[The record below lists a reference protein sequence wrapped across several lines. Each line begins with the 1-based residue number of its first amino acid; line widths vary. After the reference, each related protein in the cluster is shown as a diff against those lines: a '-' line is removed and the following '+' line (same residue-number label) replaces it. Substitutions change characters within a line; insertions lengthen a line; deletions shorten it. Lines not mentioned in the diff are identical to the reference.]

1 MRNFLAGLILLAL
14 FVVLVGSRFQV
25 TDADR
30 LRAVSQ
36 VVVAKWREALPPT
49 LNLRLPVAIMGQEQP
64 QRPDDAVRARL
75 ASDKRFAGIAFTV
88 TAEGHIV
95 TLRGVV
101 PNATLRRLAVGVAQ
115 NTIGVESV
123 IDELAVPTE

>member
-1 MRNFLAGLILLAL
+1 MRNFIAGLILLAL
-14 FVVLVGSRFQV
+14 FVVVVGSRFQA
-25 TDADR
+25 TDADK

-36 VVVAKWREALPPT
+36 VVVAKLREALPPT
-49 LNLRLPVAIMGQEQP
+49 LNLRLPVAMMGQEQS
-64 QRPDDAVRARL
+64 QRPVDAVRARL

-88 TAEGHIV
+88 TAEGNIV

-115 NTIGVESV
+115 NTIGVEGV
-123 IDELAVPTE
+123 IDELAVPAE